1 MTSFT
6 SQDLERLEKTTKAKE
21 RLMDVIFGVTDEE
34 LKSVT
39 KSASGLTAVTNLL
52 ESIDR
57 GVVSKA
63 KIISDDDANKNQEQT
78 NEVLKALMI
87 DLHKNKNAP
96 LPNVEASTNP
106 SVQPP
111 RFESRGTAIMPG
123 ELIPLSD
130 NVVPPEDSGG

>member
-6 SQDLERLEKTTKAKE
+6 SQDLDRLEKTTKSKE
-21 RLMDVIFGVTDEE
+21 RLMNVIFGVTDDE

-63 KIISDDDANKNQEQT
+63 KIISVDDANKNQEQT
-78 NEVLKALMI
+78 NEVLKALML

-96 LPNVEASTNP
+96 LPTEASANT
-106 SVQPP
+106 STQPP
-111 RFESRGTAIMPG
+111 RFQSRGTEIMPG

-130 NVVPPEDSGG
+130 NVIPPENSGG